1 MESPAGIEHY
11 PQDIPQK
18 KKGKE
23 RMKKNAKRLL
33 GLLIA
38 LAMMVSLV
46 GTMALAD
53 SSTVGPD
60 DQVTYIGTSVSSGF
74 FLEQNKEEW
83 KDSQVWNTIV
93 EEWRTIDK
101 KSPEIRLAYRPY
113 DLLAPRSAPRLVA
126 EGLGMI
132 AKNDFTNRCDN
143 FHKMCFTGLRTS
155 ELLRF
160 LYGRDS
166 AWDQKMKDDWISESY
181 MGGRYS
187 DFTQDDV
194 DWLYDNAQTWIED
207 SKYVIVE
214 IGAND
219 VMATVIENLFNDN
232 NGYLA
237 TYKSK
242 LRTEETYQAM
252 LELAEKT
259 GDLSAVV
266 TKALA
271 MAKKAGEL
279 PLMMTAMTKALL
291 EGTMMFYTNYGK
303 VIKYIYDKNPDVM
316 VLAVGTFNPLKGVN
330 VSNKLPLLKA
340 STLMDPNIRMMNA
353 YIKTLAP
360 YALSS
365 KYDYRYVDDYGI
377 SLSGIDEYTLMG
389 LLTSPNISE
398 FNATKTG
405 PIHPNEEGHQYLA
418 DQILKAINK

>member
-1 MESPAGIEHY
+1 
-11 PQDIPQK
+11 
-18 KKGKE
+18 
-23 RMKKNAKRLL
+23 MKKNAKRLL

-74 FLEQNKEEW
+74 FLPQVPEDWVYEDPEAPDGKDTSDWDAIVADGINDFGKTKEDE
-83 KDSQVWNTIV
+83 DFF
-93 EEWRTIDK
+93 
-101 KSPEIRLAYRPY
+101 LAYHPY
-113 DLLAPRSAPRLVA
+113 EALAPNSAPRLVA
-126 EGLGMI
+126 EGLQMKLV
-132 AKNDFTNRCDN
+132 KNRNPN
-143 FHKMCFTGLRTS
+143 FHKICLTGLRTS

-160 LYGRDS
+160 MYGKGSD
-166 AWDQKMKDDWISESY
+166 WDQKMEK
-181 MGGRYS
+181 
-187 DFTQDDV
+187 
-194 DWLYDNAQTWIED
+194 DWLSQAYMNGWYSGFDKDKNEAGYFYDHVREWITESD
-207 SKYVIVE
+207 IVIVE

-219 VMATVIENLFNDN
+219 VMATVIENLFNDD

-303 VIKYIYDKNPDVM
+303 VIKRIYELNPKAT
-316 VLAVGTFNPLKGVN
+316 VLAVGTFNPLEGVKI
-330 VSNKLPLLKA
+330 SNKLPILEA
-340 STLMDPNIRMMNA
+340 SLLMDPNIRMMNA

-377 SLSGIDEYTLMG
+377 SLSGIDHYTLMG
-389 LLTSPNISE
+389 LLTSDKISE
-398 FNATKTG
+398 FNARKTG
-405 PIHPNEEGHQYLA
+405 PIHPNVEGHRYLA
-418 DQILKAINK
+418 NQILKAIDK

>member
-1 MESPAGIEHY
+1 
-11 PQDIPQK
+11 
-18 KKGKE
+18 
-23 RMKKNAKRLL
+23 MKKNAKRLL

-74 FLEQNKEEW
+74 FLEQKQDEW
-83 KDSQVWNTIV
+83 EDSQVWSTIV
-93 EEWRTIDK
+93 EEWKSIDK
-101 KSPEIRLAYRPY
+101 NSSEIRLAYRPY

-132 AKNDFTNRCDN
+132 DKEDFSNKCDN

-166 AWDQKMKDDWISESY
+166 AWDQKMKDDWISEEY
-181 MGGRYS
+181 MDGEYS
-187 DFTQDDV
+187 GFKPADV
-194 DWLYDNAQTWIED
+194 NKLYDEDNGPQRWIKD

-219 VMATVIENLFNDN
+219 VMTTVIENLFKPQ
-232 NGYLA
+232 GYYG

-242 LRTEETYQAM
+242 LRTEETYKAM
-252 LELAEKT
+252 TDLAMRT
-259 GDLSAVV
+259 GDPGVVV
-266 TKALA
+266 TKALELA
-271 MAKKAGEL
+271 QKAGEL

-303 VIKYIYDKNPDVM
+303 VIKRIYELNPEAT

-365 KYDYRYVDDYGI
+365 KYDYRYVDDYDI
-377 SLSGIDEYTLMG
+377 SLQGFDESLID
-389 LLTSPNISE
+389 LLTSPNLMD
-398 FNATKTG
+398 FDARKTG
-405 PIHPNEEGHQYLA
+405 PIHPDEEGHQYLA
-418 DQILKAINK
+418 NQILKAIK

>member
-1 MESPAGIEHY
+1 
-11 PQDIPQK
+11 
-18 KKGKE
+18 
-23 RMKKNAKRLL
+23 MKKNAKRLL

-74 FLEQNKEEW
+74 FLEQKQDEW
-83 KDSQVWNTIV
+83 EDSQVWSTIV
-93 EEWRTIDK
+93 EEWKNIDK
-101 KSPEIRLAYRPY
+101 NSSEIRLAYRPY

-132 AKNDFTNRCDN
+132 DKEDFSNKCDN
-143 FHKMCFTGLRTS
+143 FHKMCFSGLRTS

-166 AWDQKMKDDWISESY
+166 TWDKKMKDDWISEEY
-181 MGGRYS
+181 MAGEYS
-187 DFTQDDV
+187 GFTPDDV
-194 DWLYDNAQTWIED
+194 AWLYDEDNGPQRWIKD

-219 VMATVIENLFNDN
+219 VMTTVIENLFKPQ
-232 NGYLA
+232 GYYG

-242 LRTEETYQAM
+242 LRTEETYKAM
-252 LELAEKT
+252 TDLAMRT
-259 GDLSAVV
+259 GDPGVVV
-266 TKALA
+266 TKALELA
-271 MAKKAGEL
+271 QKAGEL

-303 VIKYIYDKNPDVM
+303 VIKRIYELNPEAT
-316 VLAVGTFNPLKGVN
+316 VLAVGTFNPLEGVKISDN
-330 VSNKLPLLKA
+330 LPLQAKL
-340 STLMDPNIRMMNA
+340 LMDPNIRMMNA

-360 YALSS
+360 YALSR

-377 SLSGIDEYTLMG
+377 SLAGIDQYTLLG

-405 PIHPNEEGHQYLA
+405 PIHPNEEGHAYLA
-418 DQILKAINK
+418 SQILKAIDK

>member
-1 MESPAGIEHY
+1 
-11 PQDIPQK
+11 
-18 KKGKE
+18 
-23 RMKKNAKRLL
+23 MKKNAKRLL

-46 GTMALAD
+46 GTLALAD
-53 SSTVGPD
+53 SSAAAEKPV
-60 DQVTYIGTSVSSGF
+60 VTYIGTSVSSGF
-74 FLEQNKEEW
+74 FLDQDSDDWNDDDWAAIVADGKNDFGK
-83 KDSQVWNTIV
+83 KDGDQFF
-93 EEWRTIDK
+93 
-101 KSPEIRLAYRPY
+101 LAYHPY
-113 DLLAPRSAPRLVA
+113 EALAPNSAPRLVA
-126 EGLGMI
+126 EGLQMKLV
-132 AKNDFTNRCDN
+132 KNRNPN
-143 FHKMCFTGLRTS
+143 FHKICLTGLRTS

-160 LYGRDS
+160 MYGKGSD
-166 AWDQKMKDDWISESY
+166 WDQKMEK
-181 MGGRYS
+181 
-187 DFTQDDV
+187 
-194 DWLYDNAQTWIED
+194 DWLSQAYMNGWYSGFDKDKNEAGYFYDHVREWITESD
-207 SKYVIVE
+207 IVIVE

-219 VMATVIENLFNDN
+219 VMATVIENLFNDD

-303 VIKYIYDKNPDVM
+303 VIKYIYDNNPDVM

-365 KYDYRYVDDYGI
+365 KYDYRYVDDYDI
-377 SLSGIDEYTLMG
+377 SLQGFDESLID
-389 LLTSPNISE
+389 LLTSPNLMD
-398 FNATKTG
+398 FDARKTG
-405 PIHPNEEGHQYLA
+405 PIHPDEEGHQYLA
-418 DQILKAINK
+418 NQILKAIKK